1 MKTLDEQLAMR
12 DHNMKEYEGETMC
25 DYETVKYNHPNDT
38 SVWFI
43 DIKGNEPNWAV
54 NIQPHYEEEKQNE

>member
-1 MKTLDEQLAMR
+1 
-12 DHNMKEYEGETMC
+12 MKEYEGETMC